1 MNLPSERDVH
11 CPPSALQG
19 NTRSGFCMSRL
30 CSTSL
35 TDAYITEQH
44 SEQLWMPSGYHPP
57 ASVNASVPA
66 SALPFVSAALKYWE
80 ESARAMLSC
89 TVDNGGCGTDI
100 CVVDVSSK
108 SMTCVDPKGKH
119 T

>member
-1 MNLPSERDVH
+1 
-11 CPPSALQG
+11 
-19 NTRSGFCMSRL
+19 MSRL